1 MGTVEFDKQ
10 NKTQLVLHM
19 EDMFDAN
26 QIVGLSDYIGL
37 LQNNGNRR
45 AKVRVLGNHN
55 LFEIAM
61 NYKLL

>member
-10 NKTQLVLHM
+10 NKTQLVIYM

-26 QIVGLSDYIGL
+26 QIVGLSDYISL
-37 LQNNGNRR
+37 LQNNCNRR